1 MPEALAVL
9 AVFVVAVAAWLGA
22 WMQAR
27 DPANQ
32 NVHDETE
39 RLQLHVRWLEQR
51 LDLAERENWGG
62 EMIAGLQEEMQ
73 LTSRLLSQRARP
85 EFER

>member
-9 AVFVVAVAAWLGA
+9 AVFVVAVVAWFGA
-22 WMQAR
+22 WMQAGN
-27 DPANQ
+27 PANQ
-32 NVHDETE
+32 NVHDETQ

-51 LDLAERENWGG
+51 LDLARRENWDR
-62 EMIAGLQEEMQ
+62 EMNARLAAEIEIASEQ
-73 LTSRLLSQRARP
+73 LSRQARQ